1 MLDFV
6 YIADLFMKKNKK
18 PRFHLYIN
26 MNLLKKRLRMNQLNL
41 AIKTTKDKEIS
52 EKYKSRIRKYNI

>member
-18 PRFHLYIN
+18 TRFYLYIN